1 MSKTEHGHVAC
12 ALKRRWI
19 MQSVASAE
27 PSLEKV
33 YNRVPKVTTD
43 FWIVKLLAVTV
54 GETAADLLSV
64 DLGLGLSATSAI
76 MTGFLIAILII
87 QFSQRRYVPAI
98 YWLAVVAVSVV
109 GTLLTDKLVDDFGVS
124 LEIATIAFSI
134 ALAATFYAWYSV
146 EKTLS
151 IHTIYTLRREA
162 FYWLAILLTF
172 AVGTAAGDLVAES
185 LGLGY
190 FPAMLLYFGV
200 IAVIAGSYYLFGMNS
215 VLAFWLAYIFTRPLG
230 ASLGDY
236 LAQPVD
242 DTGLGFGTITT
253 SAIFLGLIVVFI
265 TYMMLSRD
273 GEETGH
279 KTSTSDQI
287 STTRGKSYAK

>member
-1 MSKTEHGHVAC
+1 
-12 ALKRRWI
+12 

-200 IAVIAGSYYLFGMNS
+200 IAVIAGSYYLFEMNS

-287 STTRGKSYAK
+287 SKTRGKSYAKQS

>member
-1 MSKTEHGHVAC
+1 
-12 ALKRRWI
+12 